1 MTTPPVPVPRYGAG
15 ALPDLPE
22 SVLASFGVADAAN
35 VLGLPARPRVCL
47 LIIDGLGW
55 ELLRAHLEQT
65 PFLASLAGR
74 PLTAGFPA
82 TTATSLASL
91 GTGLDPAAHGLLGY
105 QVLVPGTGRLLNH
118 LRWTD
123 QVDPLVWQPRRTAY
137 ERAAATGINV
147 AYVASR
153 QYARSGLSAAT
164 TRGARYTPADG
175 LGQLVAQ
182 AETALRAGD
191 RAYVT
196 VYHPDLDAT
205 GHAFG
210 AGSPAWCHQ
219 LRFVDALAARI
230 AEVLPPDAVLYVT
243 ADHGMTNPAERI
255 DAETIPAL
263 RDGVALLGGEPR
275 ARHVY
280 ATPGAAADVLAAWRE
295 TLGDR
300 AWVLARDEAV
310 AAGWF
315 GEAPPETSPQT
326 LPRIGDVLA
335 VPFADVAIVAPK
347 AEPVESKLIG
357 MHGSMVPAEQ
367 LVPLLSHPGEAT

>member
-1 MTTPPVPVPRYGAG
+1 MTPPPVPVPRYGAG

-22 SVLASFGVADAAN
+22 SVLAAFGVADAAN
-35 VLGLPARPRVCL
+35 VLGLPARRRVCV

-55 ELLRAHLEQT
+55 DLLHGHLELA
-65 PFLASLAGR
+65 PFLASLAR
-74 PLTAGFPA
+74 RELTAGFPA

-91 GTGLDPAAHGLLGY
+91 GTGLGPAGHGLLGY

-118 LRWTD
+118 LRWSD
-123 QVDPLVWQPRRTAY
+123 QVDPLVWQPHPTAY
-137 ERAAATGINV
+137 ERAAAAGVGV

-153 QYARSGLSAAT
+153 QYAKSGLSVAT

-182 AETALRAGD
+182 TETALRAGD

-196 VYHPDLDAT
+196 VYHPDLDST

-210 AGSPAWCHQ
+210 AGSPAWRHQ
-219 LRFVDALAARI
+219 LRFVDALAERV
-230 AEVLPPDAVLYVT
+230 AEVLPPDAVMYVT
-243 ADHGMTNPAERI
+243 ADHGMTNPGERV
-255 DAETIPAL
+255 DAESVAAL
-263 RDGVALLGGEPR
+263 REGVALLGGEPR

-280 ATPGAAADVLAAWRE
+280 AAPGAAADVLAAWRE

-300 AWVLARDEAV
+300 AWVLPRDEAV

-315 GEAPPETSPQT
+315 GDGPPEMRA
-326 LPRIGDVLA
+326 RIGDVLA
-335 VPFADVAIVAPK
+335 VPYADVAIVALET
-347 AEPVESKLIG
+347 EPLESRLIG

-367 LVPLLSHPGEAT
+367 LVPLLTHLT

>member
-22 SVLASFGVADAAN
+22 SVLATFGVADAAN
-35 VLGLPARPRVCL
+35 VLDLPARPRACV

-55 ELLRAHLEQT
+55 ELLHAHQDRA

-91 GTGLDPAAHGLLGY
+91 GTGLSPAGHGLLGY

-123 QVDPLVWQPRRTAY
+123 QVDPRVWQPGRTAY
-137 ERAAATGINV
+137 ERAAAAGVRV

-153 QYARSGLSAAT
+153 QYANSGLSAAT
-164 TRGARYTPADG
+164 TRGAHYTWADG

-182 AETALRAGD
+182 TEVASRAGD

-196 VYHPDLDAT
+196 VYHPDLDST
-205 GHAFG
+205 GHLFG
-210 AGSPAWCHQ
+210 AGSSAWCHQ
-219 LRFVDALAARI
+219 LRFVDALAERV
-230 AEVLPPDAVLYVT
+230 AEALPPGAALYVT
-243 ADHGMTNPAERI
+243 ADHGMTNPAERV
-255 DAETIPAL
+255 DAETTEEL

-280 ATPGAAADVLAAWRE
+280 TAPGAAADVLAAWRE

-300 AWVLARDEAV
+300 AWVLPREEAV

-315 GEAPPETSPQT
+315 GVGPPEM

-335 VPFADVAIVAPK
+335 VPFADLAIVAPQ
-347 AEPVESKLIG
+347 AEPLESNLIG
-357 MHGSMVPAEQ
+357 MHGSMVSAEQ
-367 LVPLLSHPGEAT
+367 LVPLLTHLT

>member
-1 MTTPPVPVPRYGAG
+1 MTAPPVPVPRYGAG

-22 SVLASFGVADAAN
+22 SVLATFGVADAVN
-35 VLGLPARPRVCL
+35 VLDLPARPRVCV

-55 ELLRAHLEQT
+55 ELLHDHVAEA
-65 PFLASLAGR
+65 PFLASLAR
-74 PLTAGFPA
+74 RSLTAGFPS

-91 GTGLDPAAHGLLGY
+91 GTGLAPAGHGLLGY

-123 QVDPLVWQPRRTAY
+123 QVDPRVWQPRRTAY
-137 ERAAATGINV
+137 ERASSAGVSV

-153 QYARSGLSAAT
+153 QYAGSGLSTAT
-164 TRGARYTPADG
+164 TRGADYTPADG

-182 AETALRAGD
+182 AETALQAGD

-196 VYHPDLDAT
+196 VYHPDLDST

-210 AGSPAWCHQ
+210 AGSPAWRHQ
-219 LRFVDALAARI
+219 LRFVDALAERV
-230 AEVLPPDAVLYVT
+230 AEVLPPDTALYVT
-243 ADHGMTNPAERI
+243 ADHGMTNPTERV
-255 DAETIPAL
+255 DAETTEAL
-263 RDGVALLGGEPR
+263 GDGVALLGGEPR

-280 ATPGAAADVLAAWRE
+280 AAPGAAADVLAAWRE

-300 AWVLARDEAV
+300 VWVLPRDEAV

-315 GEAPPETSPQT
+315 GEAPPEMV
-326 LPRIGDVLA
+326 PRIGDVLA

-347 AEPVESKLIG
+347 AEPLESKLIG

-367 LVPLLSHPGEAT
+367 LVPLLTQPT